1 MTEDQLLELSADELR
16 ATLVTLGMSSYEANK
31 VKGKNNLRTKIRG
44 LTTIMPTE
52 LPVFD
57 IDEEDDEDDL
67 VEESESEPDDVD
79 DVTPNIN
86 SVEWHDYAMSHFDES
101 ELATNSNGDKLPK
114 LHGLRRV
121 VQQIVGRIT
130 DNQSYI
136 VGFPSVDNN
145 FMAVGRSDIVLV
157 DKKNHELFTYTEV
170 ADCTVDNTDPPF
182 NKNLTATAASK
193 AEARNLR
200 KILQLRTIAAEE
212 YAQKTSVVND
222 TAPSRIDG
230 GEEESFVGPTEI
242 NETQIALV
250 DKLCSELNIDVMKF
264 INQKDKQYSKITE
277 VSGEVAVSMCV
288 TLHKYRNKE
297 DGYQN
302 VPENLVGYQKG
313 WQG

>member
-1 MTEDQLLELSADELR
+1 MTEDQLLELSANELR
-16 ATLVTLGMSSYEANK
+16 TTLVTLGMSPYEANE

-67 VEESESEPDDVD
+67 VEEAAEAEDEHEEEKKI
-79 DVTPNIN
+79 NIT
-86 SVEWHDYAMSHFDES
+86 SPEWHDHVMSHFVEDELVTTAS
-101 ELATNSNGDKLPK
+101 GDKLPK
-114 LHGLRRV
+114 LTGLRRV
-121 VQQIVGRIT
+121 AQKLIGRIT
-130 DNQSYI
+130 DNQSCI
-136 VGFPSVDNN
+136 VGFPSMENN
-145 FMAVGRSDIVLV
+145 FMAIGQSEITIEA
-157 DKKNHELFTYTEV
+157 KNHYLTYKEV

-200 KILQLRTIAAEE
+200 KILQLKSIAAEE
-212 YAQKTSVVND
+212 YTQKTAVVND
-222 TAPSRIDG
+222 TAPSRIEG
-230 GEEESFVGPTEI
+230 GEEESFAGPTEI
-242 NETQIALV
+242 NETQIALI
-250 DKLCSELNIDVMKF
+250 DKLCGELNIDAMKF

-277 VSGEVAVSMCV
+277 VASDVAISMCV

-313 WQG
+313 WSS

>member
-16 ATLVTLGMSSYEANK
+16 ATLITLGMPSNEASE

-44 LTTIMPTE
+44 LTTVVPTE

-67 VEESESEPDDVD
+67 VEEPEGELDDVD
-79 DVTPNIN
+79 DGTPKIT
-86 SVEWHDYAMSHFDES
+86 SPEWHDYVMSHFADDE
-101 ELATNSNGDKLPK
+101 LVTTTGGDKLPK
-114 LHGLRRV
+114 LTGLRRV
-121 VQQIVGRIT
+121 AQKLVGKVLQNDTEIK
-130 DNQSYI
+130 
-136 VGFPSVDNN
+136 GFPSIDNN
-145 FMAVGRSDIVLV
+145 FMAVAESTIIIL
-157 DKKNHELFTYTEV
+157 DKVGELFTYRDV

-182 NKNLTATAASK
+182 NKHLTSTAASK

-200 KILQLRTIAAEE
+200 KVLQLKSIAAEE
-212 YAQKTSVVND
+212 YTQKTAVVND

-242 NETQIALV
+242 NETQIALI
-250 DKLCSELNIDVMKF
+250 DKLCGELNIDVMKF

-313 WQG
+313 WNS